1 MRSVFFNRDDDPKVE
16 LANFEAKVKATFQ
29 EVMPPE
35 QNSELF
41 VQLKDEKWQGEF
53 VDLTPSG
60 YIPDKSVVRVV
71 SYAIKFYDI
80 VHMHVYSY
88 IALCILIILCLY
100 RNPSNFK

>member
-29 EVMPPE
+29 DVMLPE

-60 YIPDKSVVRVV
+60 CIPDKSVVRVV
-71 SYAIKFYDI
+71 S
-80 VHMHVYSY
+80 
-88 IALCILIILCLY
+88 
-100 RNPSNFK
+100 